1 MQGKAKDVVHSI
13 TKNILK
19 LMKEQGSQ
27 WTKPWAN
34 KLFTSV
40 DGYKYTGGN
49 IMQLAF
55 EPYDRYVWGTYKQW
69 IKHGCQVKK
78 GESSTKLLFIK
89 KYIKEVE
96 RKGETKEQMFQL
108 FRTFDVFNIEQV
120 EGNTEKFI
128 GFDTFENKVND
139 NDNADVFIRN
149 TKAKISRSGKA
160 CYIPSIDEIR
170 MPSKESFIN
179 TEHSTATENYYC
191 TMFHELTHWTGHKDR
206 CDRKLSTKFGS
217 SGYAFEELVAELGS
231 CFIASHLNIT
241 SSPREDHA
249 MYLNNWI
256 KCLEENED
264 AIWKA
269 SSLASKSLDFCKNL
283 QSTTN
288 VIKEVA

>member
-69 IKHGCQVKK
+69 NKHGCQVKK

-96 RKGETKEQMFQL
+96 KKGETKEQMFQL

-120 EGNTEKFI
+120 KGNTEKFV

-191 TMFHELTHWTGHKDR
+191 CL
-206 CDRKLSTKFGS
+206 L
-217 SGYAFEELVAELGS
+217 Y
-231 CFIASHLNIT
+231 T
-241 SSPREDHA
+241 S
-249 MYLNNWI
+249 
-256 KCLEENED
+256 D
-264 AIWKA
+264 AA
-269 SSLASKSLDFCKNL
+269 D
-283 QSTTN
+283 
-288 VIKEVA
+288 E

>member
-69 IKHGCQVKK
+69 TRHGCQVKK

-120 EGNTEKFI
+120 EGNTEKFV
-128 GFDTFENKVND
+128 GFDTFENKV
-139 NDNADVFIRN
+139 
-149 TKAKISRSGKA
+149 
-160 CYIPSIDEIR
+160 
-170 MPSKESFIN
+170 
-179 TEHSTATENYYC
+179 
-191 TMFHELTHWTGHKDR
+191 KD
-206 CDRKLSTKFGS
+206 G
-217 SGYAFEELVAELGS
+217 
-231 CFIASHLNIT
+231 
-241 SSPREDHA
+241 
-249 MYLNNWI
+249 
-256 KCLEENED
+256 
-264 AIWKA
+264 
-269 SSLASKSLDFCKNL
+269 KSLDDLKALRRAYKVCAEMKCL
-283 QSTTN
+283 DQE
-288 VIKEVA
+288 VITSINNQIIKLEEKWMKK